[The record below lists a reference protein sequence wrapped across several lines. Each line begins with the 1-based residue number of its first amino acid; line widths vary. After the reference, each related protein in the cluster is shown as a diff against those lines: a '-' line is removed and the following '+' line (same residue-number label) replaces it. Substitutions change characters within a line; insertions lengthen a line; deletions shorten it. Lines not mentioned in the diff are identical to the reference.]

1 MNAPPAPDLAADAV
15 SRDQETL
22 GKAIEQARGGEDRAL
37 AQQVRDGG
45 EQTVRLLTGLL
56 RLMRTHHPD
65 NHAFDNPAR
74 DLAAVLALLV
84 DLLGPLQLVC
94 VEGQLY
100 LNDVRVR
107 MDERTGGAADLAE
120 ELQRHGAGGLR
131 IGAPLDEGAIRR
143 LVHTLSN
150 KPAAERPL
158 TVLRDAVRDADLPM
172 VSVQGLYRLRL
183 TGEASPE
190 AALKTGPR
198 EIQETIER
206 AAGLVTE
213 AWDNLA
219 EARVP
224 NPLPVRR
231 LVNDII
237 DSTGGSE
244 LLIDAAQSGAPSH
257 AVAHAHHSLR
267 VCTLAVLIGK
277 ELGLTPTSLAD
288 LGVAAMFH
296 DTGYASREEGFAG
309 DVAPPFGRHGS
320 AGARLLLKQRG
331 FHQAKVKR
339 LLVAYQHHRDLDAR
353 PSLYARIVR
362 VADDFDTLTRHRP
375 GGAIYGP
382 AQALARMEGASGTR
396 YDPTILQA
404 FVNRV
409 GQFPPGT
416 MMRLTDGRWV
426 VSVSGVRS
434 PATFARP
441 SCRVV
446 RDAAGRTVAD
456 GELID
461 LAVEGEVAKVID
473 IRG

>member
-1 MNAPPAPDLAADAV
+1 VSGADAV
-15 SRDQETL
+15 DSVTRDQEAL

-56 RLMRTHHPD
+56 RLMRTHSPD
-65 NHAFDNPAR
+65 NHAFDNPTR
-74 DLAAVLALLV
+74 DLAAVLARLV
-84 DLLGPLQLVC
+84 DLLGPLHLVC

-107 MDERTGGAADLAE
+107 MDERIGGAADLAE

-143 LVHTLSN
+143 LVHTLSH
-150 KPAAERPL
+150 KPAAERAL
-158 TVLRDAVRDADLPM
+158 SVLRDAVRDANLPT

-183 TGEASPE
+183 TGESAAE
-190 AALKTGPR
+190 APVAKGER
-198 EIQETIER
+198 EIHETMER

-237 DSTGGSE
+237 DTSGHAD
-244 LLIDAAQSGAPSH
+244 LLLDAEQSGSSVH
-257 AVAHAHHSLR
+257 AAAHASHSLR

-277 ELGLTPTSLAD
+277 ELGLAQASLAD

-296 DTGYASREEGFAG
+296 DTGYASREEGFAEP
-309 DVAPPFGRHGS
+309 VAPPFGRHGS

-339 LLVAYQHHRDLDAR
+339 LLVAYEHHRALDAR

-362 VADDFDTLTRHRP
+362 VADDFDTLTRYRP
-375 GGAIYGP
+375 GGAVYGP
-382 AQALARMEGASGTR
+382 AQALARMDGASGTL
-396 YDPTILQA
+396 YDPWILQA
-404 FVNRV
+404 FVNRI
-409 GQFPPGT
+409 GRYPPGT
-416 MMRLTDGRWV
+416 LLRLADGRWV
-426 VSVSGVRS
+426 VSISGVRS
-434 PATFARP
+434 PDTFARP

-446 RDAAGRTVAD
+446 RDAEGGMVAD

-461 LAVEGEVAKVID
+461 LALEGEVAEVID

>member
-1 MNAPPAPDLAADAV
+1 MSEPDSTHPGAFDPNASDA
-15 SRDQETL
+15 RDQEAL

-56 RLMRTHHPD
+56 RLMRTHNPD
-65 NHAFDNPAR
+65 NHAFDNPTR
-74 DLAAVLALLV
+74 DLAAVLARLV
-84 DLLGPLQLVC
+84 DLLGPLHLVC

-107 MDERTGGAADLAE
+107 MEDRIGGAADLAE

-131 IGAPLDEGAIRR
+131 IGTPLDESAIRR
-143 LVHTLSN
+143 LVHTLSRR
-150 KPAAERPL
+150 PSPERPL
-158 TVLRDAVRDADLPM
+158 PALRDAIRDAGLPT
-172 VSVQGLYRLRL
+172 VLIQGLYRLRV
-183 TGEASPE
+183 TGEAQVPVLRGE
-190 AALKTGPR
+190 R
-198 EIQETIER
+198 EVQETMER
-206 AAGLVTE
+206 ATGLVTE

-237 DSTGGSE
+237 DSTGHVD
-244 LLIDAAQSGAPSH
+244 LLLDATPTAAS
-257 AVAHAHHSLR
+257 AHAAAHANHSLR

-277 ELGLTPTSLAD
+277 ELGLTQASLAD

-296 DTGYASREEGFAG
+296 DTGYASREDGF
-309 DVAPPFGRHGS
+309 APPFSRHGS

-339 LLVAYQHHRDLDAR
+339 LLVAYEHHRALDAR

-375 GGAIYGP
+375 GGALYGP
-382 AQALARMEGASGTR
+382 SDALARMCGASGEL
-396 YDPTILQA
+396 YDPAILQA
-404 FVNRV
+404 FINRI
-409 GQFPPGT
+409 GRYPPGT
-416 MMRLTDGRWV
+416 LLRLEDGRWV
-426 VSVSGVRS
+426 VAVSGARS
-434 PATFARP
+434 PETFAKP
-441 SCRVV
+441 ACRVV
-446 RDAAGRTVAD
+446 RDAEGNAVTD
-456 GELID
+456 GDLVD
-461 LAVEGEVAKVID
+461 LAVEGVVENVIEL
-473 IRG
+473 GS